1 MIATLHRTGTHPT
14 LAAMRREMPAG
25 VLEMLSIPGLRAD
38 KVAKLHRDLGITTLA
53 ELEDAARADRLKTV
67 KGLGPALQRKILE
80 GFELRR
86 RSHGRRHLH
95 RAEELLVRTIANL
108 QRSHPGLQRIV
119 AAGEFR
125 RRCDLVSELCLVAQ
139 GSKREYLQ
147 ISNEIA
153 LYVSDRARYGVTL
166 LFATGS
172 EQHLQALRE
181 RASGKGLAFEPDGLW
196 RAKRLVAGAAEEDIY
211 AALGL

>member
-38 KVAKLHRDLGITTLA
+38 KVAKIHRDLGISTLA
-53 ELEDAARADRLKTV
+53 ELEDAARADRLKAV

-80 GFELRR
+80 GLELGR
-86 RSHGRRHLH
+86 RSAGRRHLH
-95 RAEELLVRTIANL
+95 RAEELLVRTVANL
-108 QRSHPGLQRIV
+108 QRSHPRLHRIV
-119 AAGEFR
+119 PAGDFR
-125 RRCDLVSELCLVAQ
+125 RGCELVSELCLVAQ
-139 GSKREYLQ
+139 GEKREYLQ
-147 ISNEIA
+147 VSDEIA

-172 EQHLQALRE
+172 AQHLQDLRE
-181 RASGKGLAFEPDGLW
+181 RATSKGLALEPNGLW
-196 RAKRLVAGAAEEDIY
+196 QAKRL
-211 AALGL
+211 